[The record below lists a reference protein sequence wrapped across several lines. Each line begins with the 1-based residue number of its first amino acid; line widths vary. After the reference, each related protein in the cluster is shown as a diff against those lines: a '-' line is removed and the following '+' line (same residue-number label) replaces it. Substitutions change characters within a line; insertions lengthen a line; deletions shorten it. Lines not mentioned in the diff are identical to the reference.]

1 MDLRRKKLEKAA
13 NVVITNLQDGD
24 VLIYDTTTGKW
35 INGAISGGGGS
46 SISVVANYSALPS
59 ASINLGK
66 FYWASSSQ
74 GTKWLPGSIGG
85 TYYPNGLYYSN
96 GTNWEYFES
105 PYQATQS
112 EVNTGTNTDKF
123 VTPSTFANASKWANY
138 LDKATYDSD
147 NDGVVDSSEREQV
160 QVINKTG
167 ATLTKGTIVYIKTS
181 SSSVSYPE
189 VLKANASTEA
199 TSSKTIGAVY
209 EDILDSAVG
218 YIITSGQV
226 HNLNTSAYNIGDRL
240 WLSTTDGLVT
250 TTPPSE
256 PNHTVFIGH
265 VTRSQVSNGRILYA
279 IQNGYE
285 LDELHGVSVP
295 SPSNNNVLYYQS
307 STGLWKDKALSTS
320 DISDIQ
326 ITSPIVNQLLQW
338 NGSKWINASS
348 SAVNAGPGVIYFLTN
363 FSAGFGTYEYMSKTP
378 DALAEIE
385 ETVVVNANTVL
396 IHEYIS
402 DVTINKTLIDAGIW
416 EFNFFGYVNTLD
428 ASFVVN
434 AYKRT
439 TGGTETLLFSIET
452 ELINWLTPDLSNST
466 TVQQA
471 FACNAT
477 DSLVIKIYG
486 KTTQTSNVTLKL
498 VHSGTTHYSH
508 LHTPLTLAHN
518 DISGLQGGASGE
530 YFHLNSSDNTKITG
544 WITSGI
550 PDADIQ
556 SASTW
561 NGKQDALTI
570 GDITDV
576 GTDGISV
583 TGGTGAIIGSGV
595 NISQQVAS
603 ATQNGYLS
611 STDWNTFNS
620 ASPAFIP
627 ALTATCFPRGYYANN
642 GSATMSVWGNANAAT
657 VSGTAAAVSIA
668 NTNTLTRTIR
678 LQVPTTST
686 AGAKAG
692 IRSASLYHSVGQGF
706 YFSVGWCIQDAAYV
720 AGAKQFHGFLPITTL
735 STISNTVDV
744 ASLINFIGVG
754 SDAADT
760 NLQVFYNDGVGT
772 ASKVDLG
779 VNFPANRT
787 AGAALNN
794 FYVFEMYNAPGAT
807 SVKYRITERSTGN
820 TAQGELTT
828 DLPLDT
834 VLLGIQA
841 IRTNGAS
848 TLATVNQWSHLIAY
862 TI

>member
-1 MDLRRKKLEKAA
+1 MSTE
-13 NVVITNLQDGD
+13 
-24 VLIYDTTTGKW
+24 
-35 INGAISGGGGS
+35 ISLGGGGGGS
-46 SISVVANYSALPS
+46 SSAPIVVANYSALPAATS
-59 ASINLGK
+59 AGGT
-66 FYWASSSQ
+66 FYWCSASQ
-74 GTKWLPGSIGG
+74 GTAWLPGSLGG
-85 TYYPNGLYYSN
+85 TYYPSGMYYSN
-96 GTNWEYFES
+96 GTTWEFMNV

-123 VTPSTFANASKWANY
+123 VTPETFTNASKWSTY

-181 SSSVSYPE
+181 SSSASYPE

-199 TSSKTIGAVY
+199 TSSKTIGAIY
-209 EDILDSAVG
+209 ENILDGAVG

-265 VTRSQVSNGRILYA
+265 VTRSQTTNGRILYA

-295 SPSNNNVLYYQS
+295 SPSNNNVLYFDNA
-307 STGLWKDKALSTS
+307 TGLWKDKALSTS

-348 SAVNAGPGVIYFLTN
+348 SVVNAGPGVIYFLTN
-363 FSAGFGTYEYMSKTP
+363 VSAGFGTYEYMSKTP

-385 ETVVVNANTVL
+385 ETVVVNANTIL

-402 DVTINKTLIDAGIW
+402 DVTINKTIIDAGIW
-416 EFNFFGYVNTLD
+416 EFNFFGYVNTLN
-428 ASFVVN
+428 ANFVIDT
-434 AYKRT
+434 YKRT
-439 TGGTETLLFSIET
+439 SGGAETLLFSVET
-452 ELINWLTPDLSNST
+452 DIINWLTPDLSNST

-518 DISGLQGGASGE
+518 DIAGLQGGASGE

-544 WITSGI
+544 WTASGI

-556 SASTW
+556 SATTW
-561 NGKQDALTI
+561 NDKA
-570 GDITDV
+570 
-576 GTDGISV
+576 
-583 TGGTGAIIGSGV
+583 
-595 NISQQVAS
+595 
-603 ATQNGYLS
+603 
-611 STDWNTFNS
+611 NT
-620 ASPAFIP
+620 ASPAFTGIPTAPTASPLTNTTQIATTEYVDTALSALGGEFIP
-627 ALTATCFPRGYYANN
+627 ALPVTSYPQGYYANN
-642 GSATMSVWGNANAAT
+642 GSATLSVMGNVSAASI
-657 VSGTAAAVSIA
+657 SGTAALNSIA
-668 NTNTLTRTIR
+668 GTNTLTRTVRVTI
-678 LQVPTTST
+678 PTSST

-692 IRSASLYHSVGQGF
+692 IRTATLRHSVGQGF
-706 YFSVGWCIQDAAYV
+706 LFSVCWAIQDAAYV
-720 AGAKQFHGFLPITTL
+720 AGAKQFHGLLPITTL
-735 STISNTVDV
+735 GTLSNTVDNS
-744 ASLINFIGVG
+744 SLINFIGVG
-754 SDAADT
+754 SDAADL
-760 NLQVFYNDGVGT
+760 NLQVFYNDATGT
-772 ASKVDLG
+772 ASKIDLG
-779 VNFPANRT
+779 PNFPANRT
-787 AGAALNN
+787 AGAAINN
-794 FYVFEMYNAPGAT
+794 VYVFEMYNAPAT
-807 SVKYRITERSTGN
+807 TTVKYRITERSTGN
-820 TAQGELTT
+820 TAQGEITT
-828 DLPLDT
+828 DLPDAT
-834 VLLGIQA
+834 ILLGSQA

-848 TLATVNQWSHLIAY
+848 TVATSTQWSHLVGYI
-862 TI
+862 I